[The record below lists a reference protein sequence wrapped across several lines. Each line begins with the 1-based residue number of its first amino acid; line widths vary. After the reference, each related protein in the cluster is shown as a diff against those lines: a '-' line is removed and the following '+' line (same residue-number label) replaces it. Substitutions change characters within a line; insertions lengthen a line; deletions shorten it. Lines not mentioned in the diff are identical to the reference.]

1 MRGGKIAP
9 MATIR
14 AALPAEYEVVGEIA
28 AKAYADAGNLPAD
41 GSYVSVLRDAAGR
54 AVEAELLVALDG
66 DRPVGT
72 VTVVR
77 PDDTYAE
84 IARPGEIEFRM
95 LAVAPD
101 AGGQGLGRQLVEAV
115 LERARA
121 EGVGRVVLCVS
132 ETAETPRRLYE
143 RMGFR
148 RLPDRDWSPTGD
160 IRLLGY
166 SLDLVA

>member
-1 MRGGKIAP
+1 

-41 GSYVSVLRDAAGR
+41 GSYVSVLRDAADR
-54 AVEAELLVALDG
+54 AVNAELLVALDE

-77 PDDTYAE
+77 PGDSYSE
-84 IARPGEIEFRM
+84 IARPGEVEFRM
-95 LAVAPD
+95 LAVSPD
-101 AGGQGLGRQLVEAV
+101 VAGRGVGRELVEAV
-115 LERARA
+115 LERARS
-121 EGVGRVVLCVS
+121 EGAGRVVLCVS
-132 ETAETPRRLYE
+132 ETALRPRELYE

-148 RLPDRDWSPTGD
+148 RLPERDWSPTGD

-166 SLDLVA
+166 FLEL

>member
-1 MRGGKIAP
+1 

-41 GSYVSVLRDAAGR
+41 GSYVSVLRDAADR
-54 AVEAELLVALDG
+54 AVEAELLIALDG

-72 VTVVR
+72 VTVIR
-77 PDDTYAE
+77 PGDSYAE
-84 IARPGEIEFRM
+84 IARAGEIEFRM

-101 AGGQGLGRQLVEAV
+101 AGGQGVGGQLVEAV
-115 LERARA
+115 VERALA
-121 EGVGRVVLCVS
+121 EGFGRVVLCVS

-143 RMGFR
+143 RMGFQ
-148 RLPDRDWSPTGD
+148 RLPDRDWSPNGD
-160 IRLLGY
+160 FRLLGFC
-166 SLDLVA
+166 LDLGA